1 MLSIWFDEKMSK
13 TLQFSE
19 ADPLMKLVYL
29 YGSLRLLMTTYLTGF
44 CLMEVGSIACGLGFN
59 GYEENGNSKFDR
71 IRSCNLLKLETS
83 YRIKDFL
90 ANWNISVHDW
100 LKNYVYLRL
109 LDNSK
114 KG

>member
-1 MLSIWFDEKMSK
+1 VLSIWFDEKMSK